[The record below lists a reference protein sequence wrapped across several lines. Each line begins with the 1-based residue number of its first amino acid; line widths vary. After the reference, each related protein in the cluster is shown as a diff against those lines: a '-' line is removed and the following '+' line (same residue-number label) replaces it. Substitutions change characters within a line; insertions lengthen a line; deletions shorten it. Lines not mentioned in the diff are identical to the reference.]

1 MESSNGIYITLI
13 VLSVFF
19 AWQAGNVATRKNK
32 QVWTTLPFYLLMVTF
47 SFIVGT
53 RYNVGM
59 DYPQY
64 QEIIELGES
73 HYYYERLEF
82 MNRLLVDVTDS
93 LGLKF
98 YWWFIIIAFVQIFFI
113 AISVKDNYKKAFP
126 WIILCFFMLNMS
138 FYLNGVRQGTALSC
152 FVCACSFIKDRKLYH
167 YLVAILIGFMFHKS
181 IIIWLPMYWIVNKEF
196 LKDIKIQYIIFFCS
210 IIILPILI
218 SKIIN
223 IATPILSAIGY
234 GSQVDN
240 FTTGQVG
247 VISVGSGL
255 GVALRY
261 IRWIVIIAYY
271 NKLKG
276 FIGKESF
283 VPLYNLFF
291 IGIILDAATMNIV
304 NLSRMVMYCA
314 IFEIFIFAALLYY
327 MTKTKNQMDRI
338 IIFILLILN
347 FILYIILPLTT
358 GMLKWHTIWDA
369 PFTI

>member
-73 HYYYERLEF
+73 HYYYESMEF
-82 MNRLLVDVTDS
+82 MNRLLVDVTGS

-98 YWWFIIIAFVQIFFI
+98 YWWFVFMAFAQIFFI
-113 AISVKDNYKKAFP
+113 AIAVKDKYRKVFP
-126 WIILCFFMLNMS
+126 WIILCFFMFNMS
-138 FYLNGVRQGTALSC
+138 FYLNGVRQAAALSC

-196 LKDIKIQYIIFFCS
+196 LKDIKAQYIIFFCS

-218 SKIIN
+218 NKIVE
-223 IATPILSAIGY
+223 IAMPILFAIGFENQATMVTEMQE
-234 GSQVDN
+234 GD
-240 FTTGQVG
+240 
-247 VISVGSGL
+247 ISIGSGL
-255 GVALRY
+255 GVMLRY
-261 IRWIVIIAYY
+261 LRWTIIIAYY

-291 IGIILDAATMNIV
+291 IGIILDAATMNIIFL
-304 NLSRMVMYCA
+304 NRMIMYGS
-314 IFEIFIFAALLYY
+314 ILEIFIFAALLYY
-327 MTKTKNQMDRI
+327 MAKTKNQMDRI
-338 IIFILLILN
+338 IIFILLIPN

-358 GMLKWHTIWDA
+358 EMLKWHTIWDA